1 MSGGHVAPSNAPAER
16 FADPVT
22 IGKIL
27 GYARTIAVVG
37 LSPNP
42 ARPSHGVARYLQA
55 HDLKIVPVNPNATV
69 VLGERSYPSLGD
81 IPFEVDLVDVF
92 RRPAAVAGIVDD
104 AIRLGARGLW
114 LQLGVIDV
122 AAAER
127 AAAAGLDV
135 VMDRCLAVEHGRYA
149 R

>member
-1 MSGGHVAPSNAPAER
+1 MAFRDAEADR
-16 FADPVT
+16 FADPDT
-22 IGKIL
+22 IRKVL
-27 GYARTIAVVG
+27 DYARVIVVVG

-55 HDLKIVPVNPNATV
+55 QGLTIVPVNPNADV
-69 VLGERSYPSLGD
+69 VLGERSYRSLGD

-92 RRPAAVAGIVDD
+92 RRPGAVAGIVDK
-104 AIRLGARGLW
+104 AIRVGVHGLW

-135 VMDRCLAVEHGRYA
+135 VMDRCLAVEHGRFA
-149 R
+149 RARS

>member
-1 MSGGHVAPSNAPAER
+1 MTSNGAGMAQ
-16 FADPVT
+16 FADPDT
-22 IGKIL
+22 IRKIL

-55 HDLKIVPVNPNATV
+55 EGLAIVPVNPNATV

-81 IPFEVDLVDVF
+81 IPFEIDLVDVF
-92 RRPAAVAGIVDD
+92 RQPSAIPAIVDE
-104 AIRLGARGLW
+104 AIRIAARGLW

-135 VMDRCLAVEHGRYA
+135 VMDRCLAVEHGRYS